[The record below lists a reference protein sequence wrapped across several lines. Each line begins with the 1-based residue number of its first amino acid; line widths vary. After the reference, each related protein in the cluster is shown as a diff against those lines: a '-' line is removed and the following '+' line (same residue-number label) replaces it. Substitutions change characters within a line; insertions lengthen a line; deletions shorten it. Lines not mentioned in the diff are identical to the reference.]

1 MARRVVGSH
10 HVPAPPPPSPKLP
23 IFDAH
28 MHYSHD
34 AWDSTPPKA
43 AVAILRKAGL
53 KRAMVSSSS
62 DDGTQKLYAEA
73 PDLVVPSL
81 RPIASAAKFRPG
93 CATKP

>member
-1 MARRVVGSH
+1 MNTYPDSPQAERRGRAWSAGLMLALAVGTAS
-10 HVPAPPPPSPKLP
+10 AADSKLP

-28 MHYSHD
+28 IHYSHD

-73 PDLVVPSL
+73 PDLVVP
-81 RPIASAAKFRPG
+81 
-93 CATKP
+93 